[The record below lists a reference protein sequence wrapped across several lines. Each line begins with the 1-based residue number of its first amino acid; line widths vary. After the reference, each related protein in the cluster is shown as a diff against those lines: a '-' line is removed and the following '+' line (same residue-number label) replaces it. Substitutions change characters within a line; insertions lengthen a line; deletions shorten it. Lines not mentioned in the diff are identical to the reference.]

1 MKTFKQHLS
10 ESLTQGGVRYNFDQW
25 MDQDAAPS
33 AETAV
38 EALNAYV
45 GHYGDHEYMNPQV
58 GLRKIYADLSKLG
71 YYFDYSQIGKDYGT
85 GSYNLPLRY
94 GGGTFK
100 TEYSENSYGEFVE
113 GDGISDHIPG
123 GISLMITLTPTGAGK
138 TIIAPEIVRNSDQN
152 SDIE

>member
-10 ESLTQGGVRYNFDQW
+10 ESLTSGGVRVNHDQW
-25 MDQDAAPS
+25 QDRDALPS

-38 EALNAYV
+38 EALNAFV

-58 GLRKIYADLSKLG
+58 GMRKIYADLNKLG
-71 YYFDYSQIGKDYGT
+71 YSFDFNSVA
-85 GSYNLPLRY
+85 GSTDGSHNLPLKW
-94 GGGTFK
+94 GDGTF
-100 TEYSENSYGEFVE
+100 EASYDENSYGEFVE

-138 TIIAPEIVRNSDQN
+138 TIIQPEIVRNMDQSSDMA
-152 SDIE
+152 